1 MRNVLCITLQRN
13 ENRIGRAFSRYKVLA
28 LLWIIALGFIPPLLS
43 VLIVRRT
50 QKRMQAELR
59 RAMMMPTRVRV
70 RRSPISL
77 PPDSYYLEGV
87 GYLMGDISCRFN
99 ARSRYIRCAVN
110 PEGPCQGCRH
120 YEQND
125 A

>member
-1 MRNVLCITLQRN
+1 M
-13 ENRIGRAFSRYKVLA
+13 LA
-28 LLWIIALGFIPPLLS
+28 LLWIVALGFIPPLLS

-59 RAMMMPTRVRV
+59 RAMTMPTRVRA

-87 GYLMGDISCRFN
+87 GYLIGDISCRFN

-120 YEQND
+120 YEEKD
-125 A
+125 KF

>member
-1 MRNVLCITLQRN
+1 MKNVLCITLQSN
-13 ENRIGRAFSRYKVLA
+13 ENRIWRAFSRYKVLA

-59 RAMMMPTRVRV
+59 RAMTMPTRVRA

-87 GYLMGDISCRFN
+87 GYLIGDISCRFN

-120 YEQND
+120 YEEK